1 MRWLDGIT
9 NSMDMGLSKLRELV
23 MDRPDVLQSMGVTK
37 SLTRLRAAATETG
50 VRSLGQAGSLE
61 ATHSS
66 ILVGMIP

>member
-1 MRWLDGIT
+1 
-9 NSMDMGLSKLRELV
+9 MGFPSGSAVKN
-23 MDRPDVLQSMGVTK
+23 PPA
-37 SLTRLRAAATETG
+37 RAAATETG